1 MKNKCNILLK
11 QTYKKYLKY
20 ISNKGAATSKRFC
33 ETVKPYITDKGIEK
47 NENITTEVE
56 KKFLKRGQ
64 RFKWKVDV
72 RTKDQ
77 IKDKKI
83 LVEIFDK
90 YYRSILEEAPVV
102 APKILENRL
111 DPELDEKTIRKVIQN
126 CWNHPSIIKIKK
138 KVLRKNPY
146 LVFLRLPHKT

>member
-20 ISNKGAATSKRFC
+20 ISNKGAATS
-33 ETVKPYITDKGIEK
+33 ITDKGIEK

-56 KKFLKRGQ
+56 KNFLKRGQ

-111 DPELDEKTIRKVIQN
+111 DPELDEKTIRKIIQN

-138 KVLRKNPY
+138 KC
-146 LVFLRLPHKT
+146 